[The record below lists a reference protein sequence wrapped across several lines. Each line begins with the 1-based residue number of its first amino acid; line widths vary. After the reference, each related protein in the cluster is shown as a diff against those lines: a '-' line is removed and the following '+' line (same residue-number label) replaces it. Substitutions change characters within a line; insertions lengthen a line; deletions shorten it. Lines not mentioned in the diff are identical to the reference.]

1 MRASIVVDV
10 KLGELSD
17 LKEMAAK
24 GTLSFTD
31 KERLNQVESLLRRL
45 NDIKV
50 VDAPVLLKLYNLYR
64 YQLEWLSK
72 YLNKWA
78 LLAICCLQSK
88 NPVFQWPLKLTTWKR
103 WKKRRPHERQ
113 RRSFS
118 VSCQLS
124 WHLQVAL
131 LRCKKTLISTIACL
145 KRSRWKTK

>member
-31 KERLNQVESLLRRL
+31 KESLNQVDSLLRRL

-64 YQLEWLSK
+64 YQLE
-72 YLNKWA
+72 
-78 LLAICCLQSK
+78 
-88 NPVFQWPLKLTTWKR
+88 
-103 WKKRRPHERQ
+103 
-113 RRSFS
+113 
-118 VSCQLS
+118 
-124 WHLQVAL
+124 
-131 LRCKKTLISTIACL
+131 
-145 KRSRWKTK
+145 

>member
-64 YQLEWLSK
+64 YQLE
-72 YLNKWA
+72 
-78 LLAICCLQSK
+78 
-88 NPVFQWPLKLTTWKR
+88 
-103 WKKRRPHERQ
+103 
-113 RRSFS
+113 
-118 VSCQLS
+118 
-124 WHLQVAL
+124 
-131 LRCKKTLISTIACL
+131 
-145 KRSRWKTK
+145 

>member
-50 VDAPVLLKLYNLYR
+50 VDAPVLLKLYNFYR
-64 YQLEWLSK
+64 YQLE
-72 YLNKWA
+72 
-78 LLAICCLQSK
+78 
-88 NPVFQWPLKLTTWKR
+88 
-103 WKKRRPHERQ
+103 
-113 RRSFS
+113 
-118 VSCQLS
+118 
-124 WHLQVAL
+124 
-131 LRCKKTLISTIACL
+131 
-145 KRSRWKTK
+145 